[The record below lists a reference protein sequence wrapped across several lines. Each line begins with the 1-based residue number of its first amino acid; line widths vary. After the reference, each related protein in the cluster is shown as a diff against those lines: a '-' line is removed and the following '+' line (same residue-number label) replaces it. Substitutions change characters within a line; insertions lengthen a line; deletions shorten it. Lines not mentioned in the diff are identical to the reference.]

1 MKKINKVSEYILSQ
15 HKNGYSF
22 KNLEDPYTLK
32 NENEAYEVQF
42 EFQKM
47 QKEEKLVDIKLH

>member
-1 MKKINKVSEYILSQ
+1 MKKIYKVSEYILSQ
-15 HKNGYSF
+15 HKKGYSF

-42 EFQKM
+42 DFQKNA
-47 QKEEKLVDIKLH
+47 KRGKLVDIKLH